1 MPSQRPVLVRGPR
14 ENFRRT
20 NLVMPLV
27 TPSFPPCGLLR
38 GRKTSF
44 GAREVVSSIVQSLS
58 CLICSRVYKKVV
70 PRTGSKVQD
79 LGSHLSGPDYKGGQ
93 Y

>member
-1 MPSQRPVLVRGPR
+1 MLVGDTFVSPV
-14 ENFRRT
+14 RT
-20 NLVMPLV
+20 FARQQDVIW
-27 TPSFPPCGLLR
+27 GL
-38 GRKTSF
+38 
-44 GAREVVSSIVQSLS
+44 ARWSP
-58 CLICSRVYKKVV
+58 RVYKVCHVSFAAGFTRKVV